1 MVSRTNPHGLGARG
15 LRLYKSIAT
24 GQNLTEIEV
33 QNLVEACR
41 ISDRLEK
48 LHELINGDEDAWF
61 RIKLPRMDDGVIEL
75 LINDPMKEARMH
87 AAALRQLIAP
97 FEGAKRDEGAGEVPS
112 NVASI
117 REGLE
122 ARKGGAAARP
132 KRSAK

>member
-1 MVSRTNPHGLGARG
+1 MVVSRANPHKLGARG

-24 GQNLTEIEV
+24 SHKLSEIET

-48 LHELINGDEDAWF
+48 LNELINGDDDAWF
-61 RIKLPRMDDGVIEL
+61 RIKLPRTDDGVVEL

-97 FEGAKRDEGAGEVPS
+97 FEVAKSDEGAKEVPS
-112 NVASI
+112 NVANI
-117 REGLE
+117 KE
-122 ARKGGAAARP
+122 ALTRKGGAAARP